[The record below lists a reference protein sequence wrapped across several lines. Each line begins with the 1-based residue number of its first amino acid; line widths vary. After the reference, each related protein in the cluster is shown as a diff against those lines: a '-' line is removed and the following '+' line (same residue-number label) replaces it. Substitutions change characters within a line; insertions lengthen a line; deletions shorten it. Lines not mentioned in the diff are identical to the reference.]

1 MWLPMVGGNHF
12 AWPRFV
18 TRVTCCAGAW
28 PGTVLPVKAP
38 SPKGGAVLFVLER
51 RSVPTGSPEPKATAV
66 ITLEVQMAWIKR
78 KIDASRGATDT
89 TDFYAGG
96 TVLVA
101 TMATV
106 AALYWIGM

>member
-1 MWLPMVGGNHF
+1 
-12 AWPRFV
+12 
-18 TRVTCCAGAW
+18 
-28 PGTVLPVKAP
+28 
-38 SPKGGAVLFVLER
+38 
-51 RSVPTGSPEPKATAV
+51 
-66 ITLEVQMAWIKR
+66 MAWIKR

-96 TVLVA
+96 AVLVA